1 VRAEVGAS
9 TALRVSGKKLDR
21 TRWLGAT
28 RAALIGIALLCAS
41 SPAFAQGV
49 PGAGPLVQLTAG
61 NPAFDDLERAA
72 AIANQS
78 VFNALASPCSDGPG
92 SSCTAQQF
100 QIFSEVRALVA
111 TAEELNTGQP
121 NAFSLGLDAQ
131 GLAEALRWTAAEE
144 VSAKSRV
151 ATEFANGQVVHVTNR
166 ITALRF
172 GATGF
177 SVADAA
183 ALRVPESLGL
193 ADDAALG
200 PAGAGATLS
209 KWGGFANASYGWGDH
224 DPTTFEDAFDYDNLE
239 FTGGVDYR
247 LSPHW
252 VAGLVA
258 GYSDSDLDFDP
269 SKSVVDGGIDAQ
281 GFSTG
286 IFGLFTWGD
295 VYASG
300 FFDYQRL
307 DFDIDRFIRYPS
319 VDTHTEG
326 DTSSDAFTI
335 TANTGY
341 TYRFGPGASKPFLL
355 EPSVRVEY
363 DRVTIDGYT
372 EKDRDPSETFALR
385 VAEQDFDSL
394 ELALGLRG
402 SVAVSTPIGV
412 FFPYARGE
420 FRFEFI
426 DDVRTTTSQ
435 YGGLGSV
442 VDPSTGSLAPFVLD
456 GEDVDRRYGT
466 VVAGVQAIVLGG
478 TQREL
483 GGPIA
488 GRLSLFAEYH
498 RVFELSNITNQM
510 VTGGIRYTF

>member
-1 VRAEVGAS
+1 MRGFWRVLVAVAGIGLGAS
-9 TALRVSGKKLDR
+9 A
-21 TRWLGAT
+21 
-28 RAALIGIALLCAS
+28 
-41 SPAFAQGV
+41 AFAQGT

-92 SSCTAQQF
+92 SSCTTEQS
-100 QIFSEVRALVA
+100 QIFNEVRALVA
-111 TAEELNTGQP
+111 TADQLNTGQP
-121 NAFSLGLDAQ
+121 NPFSLGLDAQ
-131 GLAEALRWTAAEE
+131 GLGEALRWTAAEE

-151 ATEFANGQVVHVTNR
+151 ATEFANGQVVNVTNR

-172 GATGF
+172 GAAGF

-183 ALRVPESLGL
+183 GLRVPESLRL

-200 PAGAGATLS
+200 PAGAGETLA
-209 KWGGFANASYGWGDH
+209 KWGGFANTSYGWGDH

-252 VAGLVA
+252 VAGLIA
-258 GYSDSDLDFDP
+258 GYSQSDLDFDP
-269 SKSVVDGGIDAQ
+269 SKSVVDGGIDAR

-307 DFDIDRFIRYPS
+307 EYDIDRFIRYPS
-319 VDTHTEG
+319 VDTRTNG
-326 DTSSDAFTI
+326 DTGSDAFTI
-335 TANTGY
+335 TANAGY
-341 TYRFGPGASKPFLL
+341 TYRFGPGASKPFVL
-355 EPSVRVEY
+355 EPSLRVEY
-363 DRVTIDGYT
+363 KRVTIDGYN
-372 EKDRDPSETFALR
+372 EKDRDPSSTFALR
-385 VAEQDFDSL
+385 VAEQDFDSV
-394 ELALGLRG
+394 ETALGVRG

-412 FFPYARGE
+412 FFPYVRGE
-420 FRFEFI
+420 YRFEFI
-426 DDVRTTTSQ
+426 DDVRTTQSQ
-435 YGGLGSV
+435 YGAVGSV
-442 VDPSTGSLAPFVLD
+442 VDPATGSLAPFVLD
-456 GEDVDRRYGT
+456 GEDVDRHYGT
-466 VVAGVQAIVLGG
+466 VTAGAQAIVLGG
-478 TQREL
+478 TQRQL

-488 GRLSLFAEYH
+488 GRLSLFAEYQ
-498 RVFELSNITNQM
+498 RVFELTNITNQI
-510 VTGGIRYTF
+510 VTGGVRYTF

>member
-1 VRAEVGAS
+1 MRA
-9 TALRVSGKKLDR
+9 LWRVLVSVAG
-21 TRWLGAT
+21 
-28 RAALIGIALLCAS
+28 IGFGVSA
-41 SPAFAQGV
+41 AFAQ
-49 PGAGPLVQLTAG
+49 AINDPLVQLTAG

-72 AIANQS
+72 AVANQS
-78 VFNALASPCSDGPG
+78 VFNALATPCSDGPG
-92 SSCTAQQF
+92 SSCSVQQF
-100 QIFSEVRALVA
+100 QVFGEVRALVF
-111 TAEELNTGQP
+111 TAQEILTGTP
-121 NAFSLGLDAQ
+121 NSSSLHLDAQ
-131 GLAEALRWTAAEE
+131 GLAAALRWTAAEE

-151 ATEFANGQVVHVTNR
+151 ATEFANGQQTHVTNR

-177 SVADAA
+177 SVADSPG
-183 ALRVPESLGL
+183 LRVPESLGL
-193 ADDAALG
+193 AGDAALG
-200 PAGAGATLS
+200 PAGAGETLA

-252 VAGLVA
+252 VAGMVA
-258 GYSDSDLDFDP
+258 GYSQSDLDFDP
-269 SKSVVDGGIDAQ
+269 RKSVVDGGIDAQ

-286 IFGLFTWGD
+286 LFGLFTWED
-295 VYASG
+295 VYLSG
-300 FFDYQRL
+300 FFDYQRM
-307 DFDIDRFIRYPS
+307 DFDIDRFIMYPSLEPSIPS
-319 VDTHTEG
+319 VDTLTEG

-335 TANTGY
+335 TANAGY

-355 EPSVRVEY
+355 EPSARVEY

-385 VAEQDFDSL
+385 VAEQEFDSL
-394 ELALGLRG
+394 EIALGVRG

-420 FRFEFI
+420 WRFELI
-426 DDVRTTTSQ
+426 DDVRTTKSQ
-435 YGGLGSV
+435 YGALGGV
-442 VDPSTGSLAPFVLD
+442 VDPATGTLAPFALD
-456 GEDVDRRYGT
+456 GEDVDRRYGS
-466 VVAGVQAIVLGG
+466 VVAGVQTIVLGG
-478 TQREL
+478 VQRQL

-498 RVFELSNITNQM
+498 RVFELSNITNQL
-510 VTGGIRYTF
+510 VTGGVRYTF